1 MTAKLHTRHRVIR
14 FIILIST
21 TVLFAGILVFA
32 YSRVLVRSAQAFLDD
47 LKVLRVGKSSFAE
60 IQQLREVYLDVW
72 KKADCKPS
80 QDCALD
86 FAIENTW
93 LHRLRLVPWTKFQG
107 TLYIRDGTLT
117 RMGVILAANTG
128 NLGFGA
134 VVVETPGDIQDQK
147 SYAIRHR
154 RNQKGLPENVS
165 IYLTP
170 TSTATERQQA
180 YGFNLTCLARFG
192 GCKDSSELLPSAWSG
207 T

>member
-1 MTAKLHTRHRVIR
+1 MITIPSSRRNVIR
-14 FIILIST
+14 LLILAGT
-21 TVLFAGILVFA
+21 AVLFAGILLFV
-32 YSRVLVRSAQAFLDD
+32 YSRVLVRNAQAFLDD
-47 LKVLRVGKSSFAE
+47 LKSLRVGKSSFAE
-60 IQQLREVYLDVW
+60 VKHVSEVYPDVW
-72 KKADCKPS
+72 KKADCKPN

-117 RMGVILAANTG
+117 RMGIILAANTG
-128 NLGFGA
+128 NFGFAA
-134 VVVETPGDIQDQK
+134 VVVETPSDIQDQK
-147 SYAIRHR
+147 SYVIRHR
-154 RNQKGLPENVS
+154 RNQRGLPENVS

-170 TSTATERQQA
+170 TSTATERQLA
-180 YGFNLTCLARFG
+180 YSFNLTCLARFG